1 MGKGKIVYRLR
12 EKDLPFLR
20 SEDGRTFFKDYE
32 REILWNKMPP
42 FGPGVIVVGDAS
54 ALRIPP
60 GRIYSLFYDGKT
72 KRKEISKKERRY
84 LDKLNKSGGWER
96 LGGSIGPNRYV
107 LPFKEMTVRN
117 DPGTISMELWKA
129 ARAALSDPTK
139 VFVEGEEDLATLALI
154 AQGQRVPIVYGI
166 PGKGMCFVLSD
177 SRMKAKARRMLG
189 LAPKRKR
196 KK

>member
-1 MGKGKIVYRLR
+1 MGKEKIVYRLR
-12 EKDLPFLR
+12 EKDLSFLR

-60 GRIYSLFYDGKT
+60 NNIFSIFYDGKT
-72 KRKEISKKERRY
+72 RRKEISKKQRRY
-84 LDKLNKSGGWER
+84 LDKLNKSRGWGR

-107 LPFKEMTVRN
+107 LPFREMTVRN
-117 DPGTISMELWKA
+117 EPGTISRALWKA
-129 ARAALSDPTK
+129 ADKALSTPTK
-139 VFVEGEEDLATLALI
+139 VFVKGEEDLATLALI
-154 AQGQRVPIVYGI
+154 AQGQGVPIVYGI
-166 PGKGMCFVLSD
+166 PGKGMCFVRSD
-177 SRMKAKARRMLG
+177 PRMKAKARRMLG